1 MGYKSLKA
9 EYLSNM
15 HIFCTKCS
23 PDVEI
28 PPVLLSVFTVSES
41 NVTKGGNVRSFHKAY
56 WMYTEL
62 KMKN

>member
-9 EYLSNM
+9 EYLSNK

-56 WMYTEL
+56 
-62 KMKN
+62 